1 MSALLAAELQSD
13 MDVTP
18 ESLFEAAT
26 PLGFRVRVA
35 RTRWELIVNEK
46 HPAMEGRELNV
57 KSALES
63 PDEVRQS
70 KSDSSVLLFYKTEAL
85 KRWVCAVT
93 KRSNEEGFLITAYP
107 TDAIKEG
114 TKIWPK

>member
-1 MSALLAAELQSD
+1 
-13 MDVTP
+13 MDSTAD
-18 ESLFEAAT
+18 SMFEANT
-26 PLGFRVRVA
+26 PVGFRVRVDKA
-35 RTRWELIVNEK
+35 RWELIVNEK
-46 HPAMEGRELNV
+46 HPAMRGREGDV
-57 KSALES
+57 KAALEN

-70 KSDSSVLLFYKTEAL
+70 RTDATVFLFYKTEGP

-93 KRSNEEGFLITAYP
+93 KRSHEDGFLITAYP